1 MRLIVGFG
9 EVMIRISPVAQQAF
23 GDSSTVQMAA
33 GGSEANV
40 LGKLGHLSPSFRT
53 QLVTS
58 LRDDLAGRA
67 IAAELAKYR
76 VGLDHVL
83 WTTSHRNGVYYL
95 EQGIGPIVARVD
107 YDRENSAIANLPVG
121 EGLFDVLDDASAY
134 FLSGITPA
142 LSPSCRM
149 NAAASLVRAKKNKV
163 PVFFDVNYRKKLW
176 QPKEA
181 QKTIEGYLHE
191 GLITALITTETD
203 AKTVFGVDHG
213 VDDQAPMPELI
224 DRSRQVL
231 EELRARYD
239 HGCELYVLTIR
250 KRITNETGE
259 WTSAALLP
267 DGSYVVGDVFDYV
280 ILDRPGAGDSCS
292 AGLVAGFLGLKPDG
306 TFEEDASLKDRVQNG
321 LNLGNRMAI
330 VAQKTVGDMGPAW
343 PVGMYFNRVSE
354 SREIAR

>member
-1 MRLIVGFG
+1 MKLIVGFG
-9 EVMIRISPVAQQAF
+9 EVMVRISPVGQQAF
-23 GDSSTVQMAA
+23 GDASVVQLTA

-40 LGKLGHLSPSFRT
+40 LAKLGHLSPQFQT

-58 LRDDLAGRA
+58 MRDDLAGRA
-67 IAAELAKYR
+67 LGAELTKYR

-83 WTTSHRNGVYYL
+83 WTSTHRNGVYYL

-107 YDRENSAIANLPVG
+107 YDREGSAIANLPVG
-121 EGLFDVLDDASAY
+121 EGLFDVLEDASAY

-142 LSPSCRM
+142 LSQSCRM
-149 NAAASLVRAKKNKV
+149 NAAASLMRAKKHRI

-176 QPKEA
+176 SPKEA

-203 AKTVFGVDHG
+203 AKTVFGIDRG

-224 DRSRQVL
+224 ERSRQVL
-231 EELRARYD
+231 EDLRARYD
-239 HGCELYVLTIR
+239 HGCELCVLTIR

-280 ILDRPGAGDSCS
+280 ILDRPGAGDACS
-292 AGLVAGFLGLKPDG
+292 AGLVAGFLGLRPDG
-306 TFEEDASLKDRVQNG
+306 SVVDDASLKERVQNG

-330 VAQKTVGDMGPAW
+330 VAQKTIGDLGPAW
-343 PVGMYFNRVSE
+343 PVAMYFNRVSE